1 MITALIVDDEKNSC
15 ETLQSLLTDC
25 CPDVSVVKYC
35 QTIDEAVKAVE
46 LHHPNVVFLDI
57 NMKGENG
64 FDLLERVKTIDFEII
79 FTTAFSEYAIK
90 AFKFSAID
98 YLLKPIDVDELMAA
112 VDRVIKRKRAE
123 APTRYEYL
131 RQNLKMSDGQ
141 HFKLALPTSEGLT
154 FIKISDIIYCEADS
168 NYTTFFLTDGKKII
182 VSHTL
187 KEYEEILSDYRFFR
201 IHHSYLVNLDAIKQY
216 VRGDGGHVVMI
227 NGAALDVAKR
237 RKEEF
242 LKASSK

>member
-25 CPDVSVVKYC
+25 CLDVSVVKYC

-46 LHHPNVVFLDI
+46 LHHPDVVFLDI

-98 YLLKPIDVDELMAA
+98 YLLKPIDVDELRAA
-112 VDRVIKRKRAE
+112 VERVIKRKKAE

-141 HFKLALPTSEGLT
+141 HFKLALPSSEGLT

-237 RKEEF
+237 RKEQF

>member
-25 CPDVSVVKYC
+25 CLDVSVVKYC

-46 LHHPNVVFLDI
+46 LHHPDVVFLDI

>member
-25 CPDVSVVKYC
+25 CLDVSVVKYC

-46 LHHPNVVFLDI
+46 LHHPDVVFLDI

-112 VDRVIKRKRAE
+112 IDRVIKRKKAE

-141 HFKLALPTSEGLT
+141 HFKLALPSSEGLT

-242 LKASSK
+242 LKVSSK

>member
-25 CPDVSVVKYC
+25 CLDVSVVKYC

-98 YLLKPIDVDELMAA
+98 YLLKPIDVDELRAA
-112 VDRVIKRKRAE
+112 VERVIKRKKAE

-141 HFKLALPTSEGLT
+141 HFKLALPSSEGLT

-237 RKEEF
+237 RKEQF

>member
-15 ETLQSLLTDC
+15 ETLQFLLTDC

-46 LHHPNVVFLDI
+46 LHHPDVVFLDI

-98 YLLKPIDVDELMAA
+98 YLLKPIDVDELRAA
-112 VDRVIKRKRAE
+112 VERVIKRKKAE

-237 RKEEF
+237 RKEQF